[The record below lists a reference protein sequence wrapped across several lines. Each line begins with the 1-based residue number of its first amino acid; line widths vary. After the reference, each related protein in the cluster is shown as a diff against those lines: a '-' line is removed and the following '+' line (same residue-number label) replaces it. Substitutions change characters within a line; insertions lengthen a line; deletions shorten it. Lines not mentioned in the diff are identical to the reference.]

1 MKRKA
6 SVAKNNG
13 HAKFGPFFYV
23 FHLMNISADC
33 CCNFFSGYIR
43 RARKKRVSEDSDED
57 SDGAGGD
64 EDSDVEMADVSA
76 YRKSDASETNEK
88 QTRASR
94 LSARTR
100 AKVCLFYLLCAS
112 GRLGQSLLNHLT

>member
-6 SVAKNNG
+6 STSKSNG
-13 HAKFGPFFYV
+13 QTKFVYHPFFQSKKKTQ
-23 FHLMNISADC
+23 MNIMLTSVFFFC
-33 CCNFFSGYIR
+33 CFFDYIR

-57 SDGAGGD
+57 DEAGTAGD
-64 EDSDVEMADVSA
+64 DSDVEMADA
-76 YRKSDASETNEK
+76 NAHRKSDASEPEK

-100 AKVCLFYLLCAS
+100 AKVCYVPLVPGLS
-112 GRLGQSLLNHLT
+112 